1 MFDAYL
7 KITGIPGESTSTGY
21 EEQIEI
27 VSYNHSI
34 SQPTSAVKSSS
45 GGATT
50 GRCEHGDFSII
61 KEVDKASPLLAQKC
75 SDGTHIDEI
84 VLTLCR
90 AGGGDKKVPF
100 MEYKM
105 TEVVVANVAPAGR
118 KDDLPLETIS
128 FNYGKID
135 WTYTQQKRKD
145 GSGGGKTTGS
155 WNLKTNAAK

>member
-7 KITGIPGESTSTGY
+7 KITGIPGESTSKDF

-27 VSYNHSI
+27 LSYNHSV
-34 SQPTSAVKSSS
+34 SQSTSAVKSSS

-50 GRCEHGDFSII
+50 GRCSHGDFTIV
-61 KEVDKASPLLAQKC
+61 KECDKASPLLAQKC
-75 SDGTHIDEI
+75 SDGTHIDG
-84 VLTLCR
+84 VTLTLCR
-90 AGGGDKKVPF
+90 ASGGDKKVPF

-105 TEVVVANVAPAGR
+105 TKVIVANVAPGGR
-118 KDDLPLETIS
+118 KDDLPSETIS
-128 FNYGKID
+128 FNYGKIE

-155 WNLKTNAAK
+155 WNLQTNAAK